1 MNRRTAIRALGA
13 VATGIA
19 ARAQAPLPPPS
30 TSRTSPLICV
40 YSGNLAKVPYAMLGD
55 IAGQI
60 GYEGVDLTVFP
71 GGHVNPFIAN
81 VDMVRA
87 VEAVRASNL
96 EVPMIS
102 TELTSMNNPAAYAVL
117 ALAYQGAVKMF
128 RTGYWPVTAPAL
140 RQQRLAEARRD
151 LVGLVMLGRRCN
163 MEAMIPNRYGA
174 YLGHSVSEAQA
185 LIGDMDPRWTGFY
198 FDVAAALADAGPDAW
213 PAAMKAAL
221 PRAKAVAISDFRP
234 KPGSPDAIEPCP
246 LGQGTVD
253 WARAFSTLADARFTG
268 PISIHMDYTAK
279 DSPNAAHNDL
289 EFVRKHV
296 QQAWAAA
303 PKS

>member
-1 MNRRTAIRALGA
+1 MNRRTAIKALGA
-13 VATGIA
+13 VASGIA
-19 ARAQAPLPPPS
+19 ARAQAPLPPP
-30 TSRTSPLICV
+30 TANRTAPLICV

-87 VEAVRASNL
+87 VEAVRGSNL

-102 TELTSMNNPAAYAVL
+102 TELTSMNNATAYAVL

-128 RTGYWPVTAPAL
+128 RTGYWPLAAPNL
-140 RQQRLAEARRD
+140 LQQRLVETRRD
-151 LVGLVMLGRRCN
+151 IAGLVMLGRRCK
-163 MEAMIPNRYGA
+163 MEAMIPNRAGA
-174 YLGHSVSEAQA
+174 WVGHSVSEAQS

-198 FDVAAALADAGPDAW
+198 LDIAAALADAGVDGW

-221 PRAKAVAISDFRP
+221 PRAKAIAISDFRP
-234 KPGSPDAIEPCP
+234 KQGNADAVEPCP

-253 WARAFSTLADARFTG
+253 WDKAFGMLAEAHFTG
-268 PISIHMDYTAK
+268 PISIHMEYAAK
-279 DSPNAAHNDL
+279 DSPTAARNDL

-296 QQAWAAA
+296 QQTYSAAQ
-303 PKS
+303 KS

>member
-1 MNRRTAIRALGA
+1 MNRRTAIRTLGA
-13 VATGIA
+13 VASGIA
-19 ARAQAPLPPPS
+19 ARAQAPLPPPT
-30 TSRTSPLICV
+30 TSRSSPLICV

-87 VEAVRASNL
+87 VEAVRGSNL

-102 TELTSMNNPAAYAVL
+102 TELTSMNNATAYAVL

-128 RTGYWPVTAPAL
+128 RTGYWPLTAPAL
-140 RQQRLAEARRD
+140 RQQRIAEARRD
-151 LVGLVMLGRRCN
+151 IVGLVMLGRRCN
-163 MEAMIPNRYGA
+163 MEAMIPNRAGA
-174 YLGHSVSEAQA
+174 YLGHSVDEAQS

-198 FDVAAALADAGPDAW
+198 FDVAAALADAGADGL
-213 PAAMKAAL
+213 PAAMKTAL
-221 PRAKAVAISDFRP
+221 PRAKAIAVSDFRR
-234 KPGSPDAIEPCP
+234 KPASPDTIEPCP
-246 LGQGTVD
+246 LGEGSVD
-253 WARAFSTLADARFTG
+253 WAKAFSLLAEAHFTG
-268 PISIHMDYTAK
+268 PISIHMDYPVK
-279 DSPNAAHNDL
+279 DAPNAARNDL

-296 QQAWAAA
+296 QQAYPAAQ
-303 PKS
+303 KS

>member
-1 MNRRTAIRALGA
+1 MNRRTAIKALGA
-13 VATGIA
+13 VASGIA

-30 TSRTSPLICV
+30 ATRTSPLICV

-87 VEAVRASNL
+87 VEAVRGSNL

-102 TELTSMNNPAAYAVL
+102 TELTSMNNATAYAVL

-128 RTGYWPVTAPAL
+128 RTGYWPLNAPAL
-140 RQQRLAEARRD
+140 RQQRLVETRRD
-151 LVGLVMLGRRCN
+151 IVGLVLLGRRCK
-163 MEAMIPNRYGA
+163 MEAMIPNRAGA
-174 YLGHSVSEAQA
+174 WIGHSVSEAQS
-185 LIGDMDPRWTGFY
+185 LIGDMDPHWTGFY
-198 FDVAAALADAGPDAW
+198 FDIAAAFADAGADAG

-221 PRAKAVAISDFRP
+221 PRAKAIAVSDFHP
-234 KPGSPDAIEPCP
+234 KPGSPDVVEPCP
-246 LGQGTVD
+246 LGQGVVD
-253 WARAFSTLADARFTG
+253 WAKVFTMLAEARFTG
-268 PISIHMDYTAK
+268 PISIHMDYAPK
-279 DSPNAAHNDL
+279 DAPNAAHNDL
-289 EFVRKHV
+289 EFVRKQI
-296 QQAWAAA
+296 QQSYAAA
-303 PKS
+303 QKS